1 MKPLNRGKSARI
13 PNLLEIVKR
22 GALVRRHR
30 HFSDWRSISLVVL
43 AVAIVQCC
51 VYVLVMMLAGRGDWW
66 NIARTCA
73 GLALVPVAAG
83 FLLVTMR
90 QNQLPATSGAIAAS
104 VVFVFVVAVLSA
116 LRIPVSY
123 TGFAWT
129 FPIALVGM
137 AYANL
142 RLQRMKRGRVALLDY
157 PGVDEARQVLG
168 PAVPVITPD
177 SPDAFDYDCVLIDPE
192 AHHNPEWAQVM
203 ARFYML
209 GIEIA
214 AWPKYAEG
222 YLGRVAIEDFDLAH
236 VAYTPTQIY
245 YSKIKRAIDV
255 GAVLV
260 LAPIAVVVGAL
271 IWVYIRLI
279 DGGPVFFVQLRRGYG
294 GSVFRLYKFRT
305 MRKGTGEA
313 ATQTDDAR
321 ILPGCRLLRQLRLD
335 ELPQLINIA
344 RGDMSWIGPRPVSL
358 DIARKLERSV
368 PQYINRQLVLPGL
381 TGWAQV
387 SHGYASNLDEERM
400 KLEYDLYYVKN
411 ISFDLDLLILFKTVT
426 TIMLRYKSK

>member
-13 PNLLEIVKR
+13 PNLLEIVQR
-22 GALVRRHR
+22 GAVVRRHR
-30 HFSDWRSISLVVL
+30 HFSDWRSISLIVF
-43 AVAIVQCC
+43 AVAVLQCC
-51 VYVLVMMLAGRGDWW
+51 VYVLVLLLADRSDWW
-66 NIARTCA
+66 NIVRTCV

-90 QNQLPATSGAIAAS
+90 QNQLPATSGAIAAA

-123 TGFAWT
+123 TGFLWT
-129 FPIALVGM
+129 FPVALIGM

-157 PGVDEARQVLG
+157 PDVAEARSVLG
-168 PAVPVITPD
+168 PAVPVITSD
-177 SPDAFDYDCVLIDPE
+177 SPDVFGYDCVLIDPQ
-192 AHHNPEWAQVM
+192 AHHKPEWAQVM

-255 GAVLV
+255 AAVLV
-260 LAPIAVVVGAL
+260 LSPVAVLVGAL

-279 DGGPVFFVQLRRGYG
+279 DGGPAVFVQLRRGYG

-305 MRKGTGEA
+305 MRKGRGEA
-313 ATQTDDAR
+313 ATQTDDER
-321 ILPGCRLLRQLRLD
+321 ILPGCRMLRQFRLD
-335 ELPQLINIA
+335 ELPQLINIL
-344 RGDMSWIGPRPVSL
+344 RGDMSWIGPRPVSV
-358 DIARKLERSV
+358 DIARKLERTV

-387 SHGYASNLDEERM
+387 SHGYASNLDEEVM

-411 ISFDLDLLILFKTVT
+411 ISFDLDLLILFKTIT